1 MEQVGKL
8 TKRGFTLVE
17 VLVGCA
23 ILSLIVV
30 LLASIFSAAQSQF
43 TILDSGSR
51 QRQDA
56 VAVLDVIAK
65 DLRAAA
71 QSPVQNYES
80 GNPTTPTNDAR
91 QMQMLVNP
99 TTLPNDLRN
108 AGSIFWTTSQGTT
121 TGGTSVVGYFL
132 RWETAG
138 GSARPVLCRYF
149 VSGSKVHSRLQTLRA
164 QTPSNTVWVDS
175 SDVTAVAPADQNNGF
190 QGWLADGVLAIYFR
204 VLDPEGRPISNYARR
219 PTRVAYGQF
228 VPLSGSSVYNHYRA
242 EFNPSSPD
250 LQGDAITSNFYDSL
264 LGFSYRRSVGAVW
277 LNVSGPAMPPL
288 VEIILVTAP
297 MRLIKRLS
305 TAPTRVDSN
314 VPSKVWD
321 DVDSFVAGLPI
332 YLKNEARVA
341 STTVAL
347 TR

>member
-1 MEQVGKL
+1 MERVGKL
-8 TKRGFTLVE
+8 TIRGFTLVE

-71 QSPVQNYES
+71 QSPVQNYEM
-80 GNPTTPTNDAR
+80 GNPTTPSTDAR

-99 TTLPNDLRN
+99 TTLPTDLRN

-121 TGGTSVVGYFL
+121 TGGTSLVGYFL
-132 RWETAG
+132 RWETVSG
-138 GSARPVLCRYF
+138 GVRPVLCRYF
-149 VSGSKVHSRLQTLRA
+149 VSGPKVHSRLQTLRA
-164 QTPSNTVWVDS
+164 QTPSNTVWVNS
-175 SDVTAVAPADQNNGF
+175 SDVTAVAPADQNNGY

-204 VLDPEGRPISNYARR
+204 VMDPEGRPISNYARKLDYLR
-219 PTRVAYGQF
+219 WGLGPNY
-228 VPLSGSSVYNHYRA
+228 LMY
-242 EFNPSSPD
+242 FNPASNDQP
-250 LQGDAITSNFYDSL
+250 GTAITSNFYDSL
-264 LGFSYRRSVGAVW
+264 LGFSYKRSVGSVW
-277 LNVSGPAMPPL
+277 LNVSRPTMPPL

-314 VPSKVWD
+314 VPNTVWN
-321 DVDSFVAGLPI
+321 DVDAFVAGLPA
-332 YLKNEARVA
+332 YLKNEARVT

>member
-1 MEQVGKL
+1 MERVGKL
-8 TKRGFTLVE
+8 AIRGFTLVE

-71 QSPVQNYES
+71 QPPVQNYEM
-80 GNPTTPTNDAR
+80 GNPTTPSTDAR

-99 TTLPNDLRN
+99 TTLPTDLRN

-121 TGGTSVVGYFL
+121 TGGTSLVGYFL
-132 RWETAG
+132 RWETVSG
-138 GSARPVLCRYF
+138 GVRPVLCRYF
-149 VSGSKVHSRLQTLRA
+149 VSGPKVHSRLQTLRA

-175 SDVTAVAPADQNNGF
+175 SDVTAVAPADQNNGY

-204 VLDPEGRPISNYARR
+204 VLDPEGRPISNLARA
-219 PTRVAYGQF
+219 P
-228 VPLSGSSVYNHYRA
+228 SSVTYPPGASPTAADLTYYRT
-242 EFNPSSPD
+242 EFTPAGTDQP
-250 LQGDAITSNFYDSL
+250 GTAITSNFYDSL
-264 LGFSYRRSVGAVW
+264 PGFSYRRSVGSVW

-314 VPSKVWD
+314 DPSRVWD
-321 DVDSFVAGLPI
+321 DVDAFVAGLPA

>member
-1 MEQVGKL
+1 
-8 TKRGFTLVE
+8 
-17 VLVGCA
+17 
-23 ILSLIVV
+23 
-30 LLASIFSAAQSQF
+30 
-43 TILDSGSR
+43 
-51 QRQDA
+51 
-56 VAVLDVIAK
+56 VLDVIAK

-99 TTLPNDLRN
+99 TTLPTDLQN

-121 TGGTSVVGYFL
+121 TGGTSLVGYFL
-132 RWETAG
+132 RWETPASG
-138 GSARPVLCRYF
+138 GVRPVLCRYF
-149 VSGSKVHSRLQTLRA
+149 VSGSEVHNRLQTLRA

-219 PTRVAYGQF
+219 PIRVAYGRF
-228 VPLSGSSVYNHYRA
+228 NPKSGDYTHYRA

-264 LGFSYRRSVGAVW
+264 LGFSYRRSVGSVW
-277 LNVSGPAMPPL
+277 LNVSGPTMPPL

-305 TAPTRVDSN
+305 TAPTRVDSG
-314 VPSKVWD
+314 VPSNVWN
-321 DVDSFVAGLPI
+321 DVDAFVAGLPS